1 MNIARNFIV
10 LLFLLFSLAS
20 AQTGSIH
27 GLVVDAHT
35 HETLSKANIR
45 VIGLDRGTITSQVGE
60 FKLNGIPAGQHRL
73 KISYIGYTTQTTSLN
88 VTDGA
93 ITNTVIELE
102 ATVLPFSGIQITST
116 RHVQQVRDVAMPLT
130 ILSEQKINQTLPV
143 SLSDALHTESGISMA
158 RDGIWGTH
166 VSIRGLSKANI
177 VTLIDGNRVDTATDL
192 AAGMSM
198 IDVNDIE
205 RIEVIKGAASALYGS
220 GAIGG
225 VVNIITKDGWY
236 QDNFYFKSRVLTGYR
251 TANTSRQAR
260 LAMYTG
266 NRTWYLKA
274 SGFTRKADDMETP
287 QGILENSQY
296 QDNNLSARMGL
307 RLGAK
312 HQFKINWH
320 RYRATDVGIPGA
332 SPIFPGQADVR
343 YPTEDRD
350 LYSVE
355 YVGSRLLTGM
365 PRLSL
370 KVYQQSILRDVENIP
385 HIVKNIPGD
394 PPRKMNMLR
403 VAPGATHDTRGFE
416 LQTNWTPDESH
427 YLVAGVDIWRK
438 DLDSYRSRDLRID
451 ILNPDNG
458 DVVRS
463 INKTLVEEPLPDAF
477 YQSAGVFVQDEW
489 TLIPDRLN
497 LTLGGRT
504 DWIHIE
510 NETVVNPVYEIVD
523 GVRNTS
529 PAGQTL
535 FWQASESNDQS
546 WSGHAALLYRI
557 ATHSDLT
564 LTLGQSYRAPYLEE
578 RYLYVDLGNLIKL
591 GDPNLQSEQG
601 QFFDLGYRM
610 HRSRIAFQTNVF
622 LNRLNNLVVDQPGEF
637 DGRPALIKGNVGE
650 ARLMGVDLQT
660 DLAITNQT
668 TLYARAAYVY
678 GLDTRTDNPL
688 PAIPPLNGILG
699 VRGFLA
705 SWIGYDI
712 YGHFFADQNRI
723 AEGEIRTPGY
733 GILSAYLR
741 TPGFSL
747 GPVQG
752 RLLAGAENIFDRSY
766 HNHLATNR
774 GLITSEPGR
783 NLVIQWLMEF

>member
-1 MNIARNFIV
+1 MNIIRTSVILIMLV
-10 LLFLLFSLAS
+10 FSMAG

-35 HETLSKANIR
+35 NETLAKANIS
-45 VIGLDRGTITSQVGE
+45 VVGLDRGTITSQVGE
-60 FKLNGIPAGQHRL
+60 FELSGIPEGQHQL
-73 KISYIGYTTQTTSLN
+73 KISYIGYTTLSTFVN
-88 VTDGA
+88 VTAGA
-93 ITNTVIELE
+93 TTNTVVELE
-102 ATVLPFSGIQITST
+102 STVLPTSGIQITST
-116 RHVQQVRDVAMPLT
+116 RHVQEIEDVAMPLT
-130 ILSEQKINQTLPV
+130 ILREQKIDQTLPV
-143 SLSDALHTESGISMA
+143 TLSDALHTESGISMA

-166 VSIRGLSKANI
+166 VSIRGLSKTNI

-192 AAGMSM
+192 AAGLSM

-236 QDNFYFKSRVLTGYR
+236 QDDFYFQSRFLTGYR

-260 LAMYTG
+260 LAVYTG
-266 NRTWYLKA
+266 NGRWYLKA

-287 QGILENSQY
+287 RGMLENSQY

-307 RLGAK
+307 RLGDK
-312 HQFKINWH
+312 HQIKINWH

-355 YVGSRLLTGM
+355 YVGNRLLTGM

-370 KVYQQSILRDVENIP
+370 KVYQQKILRDVENIP
-385 HIVKNIPGD
+385 HIVKDMPGD
-394 PPRKMNMLR
+394 PPRRMNMLR
-403 VAPGATHDTRGFE
+403 VAPGATHDTRGVE
-416 LQTNWTPDESH
+416 LQTNWTPDDSH
-427 YLVAGVDIWRK
+427 YLVAGIDVWRK
-438 DLDSYRSRDLRID
+438 DLDSHRSRDLRID

-458 DVVRS
+458 QVIRS

-489 TLIPDRLN
+489 SLIPERLN
-497 LTLGGRT
+497 LTLGARM

-510 NETVVNPVYEIVD
+510 NETVVNPVYEVVD
-523 GVRNTS
+523 GVRNPS
-529 PAGQTL
+529 PPGQTL
-535 FWQASESNDQS
+535 FWNASESDDHS
-546 WSGHAALLYRI
+546 WSGHAALLYRLT
-557 ATHSDLT
+557 AHTDLT
-564 LTLGQSYRAPYLEE
+564 LTAGRSYRAPYLEE

-591 GDPNLQSEQG
+591 GDPDLQSEEG
-601 QFFDLGYRM
+601 QFVDLGYRM
-610 HRSRIAFQTNVF
+610 HHSRIAFQANVF

-637 DGRPALIKGNVGE
+637 DNRPALIKGNVGK
-650 ARLMGVDLQT
+650 ARLTGIDLQT
-660 DLAITNQT
+660 DLSITDQT
-668 TLYARAAYVY
+668 TLYTRAAYVY
-678 GLDTRTDNPL
+678 GLDTRTEDPL

-699 VRGFLA
+699 IRGFLA
-705 SWIGYDI
+705 SWIGYDV

-733 GILSAYLR
+733 GTLSAYLR
-741 TPGFSL
+741 TPGVSL

-752 RLLAGAENIFDRSY
+752 RLLAGVENIFDRSY
-766 HNHLATNR
+766 RNHLATNR
-774 GLITSEPGR
+774 GLVTSEPGR
-783 NLVIQWLMEF
+783 NVIIQWFMEF